1 MSSTNKT
8 ESYSLNQWTLSD
20 IPTMED
26 FNSDNETVDR
36 VLSKHIEDSVIH
48 LTEEEKQSV
57 IRPIE
62 MCTYHGDGKSTR
74 DVELSFSFN
83 PSLCLVLVVGA
94 PLGIIDIP
102 NQVHYN
108 YFGIATKAG
117 GSVGLTLSG
126 KTLSVVQS
134 TTLINKYEMRS
145 YNELGRGYLVIGF
158 R

>member
-8 ESYSLNQWTLSD
+8 YNYMLNQWISSD

-26 FNSDNETVDR
+26 FNADNMKVDQT
-36 VLSKHIEDSVIH
+36 LYKHISNDMIH

-62 MCTYHGDGKSTR
+62 MCTYHGDGKADR
-74 DVELSFSFN
+74 DVELTFSFE
-83 PSLCLVLVVGA
+83 PSLCLILVVSA
-94 PLGIIDIP
+94 PLSIIDIQ

-117 GSVGLTLSG
+117 SSVGLKLRG

-134 TTLINKYEMRS
+134 TQLINKYEMRS

>member
-108 YFGIATKAG
+108 YLGISTKAG